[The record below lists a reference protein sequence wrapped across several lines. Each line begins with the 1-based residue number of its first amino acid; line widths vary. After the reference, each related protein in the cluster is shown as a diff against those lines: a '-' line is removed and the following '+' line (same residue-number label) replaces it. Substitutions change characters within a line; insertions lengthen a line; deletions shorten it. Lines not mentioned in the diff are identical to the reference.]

1 MTKKTEHITEL
12 SSSSLEPSVAK
23 FLDRVSP
30 DELLRVTL
38 PSGKVAVVM
47 SGDDFEGYVA
57 TSEILSNPQR
67 AEAIRRGL
75 AELGE

>member
-1 MTKKTEHITEL
+1 MPGRTERITEL
-12 SSSSLEPSVAK
+12 SSATLDPSVTS
-23 FLDRVSP
+23 FLDRVGP
-30 DELLRVTL
+30 DEMLRVTL

-47 SGDDFEGYVA
+47 SGADFEGYVA